1 MIKILFIC
9 HGNICR
15 SPMAEFLF
23 KKLITERR
31 LDCNFEVASAAT
43 STEEL
48 GNPVYPPVAR
58 LLSARGIDC
67 RAKRARQVTASD
79 YDHYDYLICMDQN
92 NLRNIRRI
100 IPADPHD
107 KISLLMEWAGESRDV
122 ADPWYTR
129 DFHTTERDIETGC
142 AALLSALLE
151 N

>member
-1 MIKILFIC
+1 MTKILFIC

-23 KKLITERR
+23 KELVDEWH
-31 LDCNFEVASAAT
+31 LDGDFEVASAAT

-67 RAKRARQVTASD
+67 RAKRARQVTARD
-79 YDHYDYLICMDQN
+79 YDYYDYLVCMDQN

-100 IPADPHD
+100 IPADPHH
-107 KISLLMEWAGESRDV
+107 KISLLLDWTGENRDV

-129 DFHTTERDIETGC
+129 DFHTTEQDIERGC
-142 AALLSALLE
+142 AALLSAL
-151 N
+151 

>member
-1 MIKILFIC
+1 MTKILFVC

-23 KKLITERR
+23 KELVAERH
-31 LDCNFEVASAAT
+31 LDGDFEVASAAT

-67 RAKRARQVTASD
+67 RTKRARQVTALD
-79 YDHYDYLICMDQN
+79 YDYYDHLVCMDQN

-100 IPADPHD
+100 IPADPHH
-107 KISLLMEWAGESRDV
+107 KISLLLDWTGENRDV

-129 DFHTTERDIETGC
+129 DFHTTEQDIERGC
-142 AALLSALLE
+142 TALLSAL
-151 N
+151 

>member
-23 KKLITERR
+23 KEMIAERH
-31 LDCNFEVASAAT
+31 LDHKFEVASAAT
-43 STEEL
+43 STEEI

-67 RAKRARQVTASD
+67 RAKRARQVTARD
-79 YDHYDYLICMDQN
+79 YDDYDYLVCMDQN

-100 IPADPHD
+100 ISADPQH
-107 KISLLMEWAGESRDV
+107 KISLLLDWAGERRDV

-142 AALLSALLE
+142 AALLSAL
-151 N
+151 